1 MSSTELA
8 LRKQGM
14 KRIHI
19 RGARVIDPANQ
30 IDQLGDVWIADG
42 RIAGVIHAPAGFNAE
57 HVIDG
62 AGLVVCPGLVDL
74 RARPREPG
82 HEHKGT
88 IASECAA
95 AVAGGVTTLCC
106 PPDTDPVIDN
116 PAVADL
122 IHHRA
127 GLAGKARVV
136 TLGALTQRLK
146 GMQLSEMHALKQAGC
161 VGVSNALNAISD
173 TQVMRRALEYAASL
187 DLTVF
192 LHSEDPWLSGG
203 VMHESPVS
211 ARLGLTGIP
220 ETAETIA
227 VGRDLLLIQQT
238 GARAHFGN
246 LSTAR
251 AVQMVARV
259 QYDGLPV
266 SADVTAHHLHLT
278 DMDVGDFNANCHVRP
293 PLRGARDRAGL
304 ITGIQ
309 RGTLAAICSDHQ
321 PHDADAKL
329 APFAETEPGISA
341 IETLLP
347 LSLRAGEEAGM
358 KLSDLIT
365 RVTHGPAKI
374 LGIGAGTLHVGVPAD
389 VCIFDPKEYWT
400 VNESQLVSQ
409 GRNTPF
415 TGWELQGR
423 VRYTL
428 VGGMVVFQS

>member
-1 MSSTELA
+1 
-8 LRKQGM
+8 M

-19 RGARVIDPANQ
+19 RGAHVIDPANQ
-30 IDQLGDVWIADG
+30 IDQPGDLWIADG
-42 RIAGVIHAPAGFNAE
+42 RIAGVIHAPAGFEADQ
-57 HVIDG
+57 VID
-62 AGLVVCPGLVDL
+62 AAELVVCPGLVDL

-95 AVAGGVTTLCC
+95 AVAGGITTLCC

-136 TLGALTQRLK
+136 TLGALTQGLK
-146 GMQLSEMHALKQAGC
+146 GVQLSEMHALKQAGC
-161 VGVSNALNAISD
+161 VGVSNALKAITD
-173 TQVMRRALEYAASL
+173 TQVMRRAMEYAASL

-192 LHSEDPWLSGG
+192 LHCEDPWLSGG

-227 VGRDLLLIQQT
+227 VGRDMLLIQQT
-238 GARAHFGN
+238 GVRAHFGN

-251 AVQMVARV
+251 AVQMMARV

-278 DMDVGDFNANCHVRP
+278 DMDVSDFNANCHVRP
-293 PLRGARDRAGL
+293 PLRGTRDRAGL
-304 ITGIQ
+304 IAGLQ
-309 RGTLAAICSDHQ
+309 YGTLSAICSDHQ
-321 PHDADAKL
+321 PHDVDAKL

-341 IETLLP
+341 LETLLP
-347 LSLRAGEEAGM
+347 LSLRMCEETRM
-358 KLSDLIT
+358 KLGQLIGRLT
-365 RVTHGPAKI
+365 CAPAKI
-374 LGIGAGTLHVGVPAD
+374 LGIDAGTLTIGAPAD
-389 VCIFDPKEYWT
+389 VCIFDPNAFWT
-400 VNESQLVSQ
+400 VNESRLVSQ

-423 VRYTL
+423 VCYTL
-428 VGGMVVFQS
+428 VGGVVVFQLNRTDAPMS

>member
-1 MSSTELA
+1 
-8 LRKQGM
+8 M

-30 IDQLGDVWIADG
+30 IDQPGDVWIADG
-42 RIAGVIHAPAGFNAE
+42 RIAAVLHAPAGFATDQ
-57 HVIDG
+57 VIEA
-62 AGLVVCPGLVDL
+62 AGWVVCPGLVDL

-88 IASECAA
+88 IDSECAA

-127 GLAGKARVV
+127 GRAGKARIV
-136 TLGALTQRLK
+136 TLGALTQGLR

-161 VGVSNALNAISD
+161 VGVSNALKAIAD
-173 TQVMRRALEYAASL
+173 TQIMRRALEYAASL

-192 LHSEDPWLSGG
+192 LHSEDAWLSGG
-203 VMHESPVS
+203 VMHESPMS

-238 GARAHFGN
+238 GVRAHFGN

-278 DMDVGDFNANCHVRP
+278 DMDVGDFNTNCHVRP

-321 PHDADAKL
+321 PHDVDAKL

-347 LSLRAGEEAGM
+347 LSLRVGEEAGM
-358 KLSDLIT
+358 KLGDLLSKLT
-365 RVTHGPAKI
+365 DGPAKV
-374 LGIGAGTLHVGVPAD
+374 LGIDAGTLKIGAAAD
-389 VCIFDPKEYWT
+389 LCIFDPDKYRT
-400 VNESQLVSQ
+400 VNETAFVSQ

-415 TGWELQGR
+415 SGWELRGQ

-428 VGGMVVFQS
+428 VGGRVVFQS

>member
-1 MSSTELA
+1 
-8 LRKQGM
+8 M

-42 RIAGVIHAPAGFNAE
+42 RIVGVLHMPVGFAADDI
-57 HVIDG
+57 ID
-62 AGLVVCPGLVDL
+62 ATALVVCPGLVDL

-82 HEHKGT
+82 HEHKATLG
-88 IASECAA
+88 SECAA

-136 TLGALTQRLK
+136 TLGALTQGLH
-146 GMQLSEMHALKQAGC
+146 GTQLSEMHALKQAGC
-161 VGVSNALNAISD
+161 VGVSNALNAITD
-173 TQVMRRALEYAASL
+173 TQVMRRAMEYAASL

-192 LHSEDPWLSGG
+192 LHSEDPSLGGG

-238 GARAHFGN
+238 GVRAHFGN
-246 LSTAR
+246 LSTMR

-259 QYDGLPV
+259 IYDGVPI

-293 PLRGARDRAGL
+293 PLRSARDRAGL
-304 ITGIQ
+304 ITGLQ

-329 APFAETEPGISA
+329 APFAETEPGISS

-358 KLSDLIT
+358 KLSDLIA
-365 RVTHGPAKI
+365 RVTCGPARI
-374 LGIGAGTLHVGVPAD
+374 LGIGAGTLTVGAAAD
-389 VCIFDPKEYWT
+389 VCIFDPHAFWT
-400 VNESQLVSQ
+400 VDETQLVSQ

-415 TGWELQGR
+415 TGWELQGQ

-428 VGGMVVFQS
+428 VGGRIVFQN

>member
-1 MSSTELA
+1 
-8 LRKQGM
+8 M
-14 KRIHI
+14 KHIHI
-19 RGARVIDPANQ
+19 RGARIIDPANQ
-30 IDQLGDVWIADG
+30 IDQPGDVWIADG
-42 RIAGVIHAPAGFNAE
+42 RVAGVIHAPAGFAADQ
-57 HVIDG
+57 VIDA
-62 AGLVVCPGLVDL
+62 AGRVVCPGLVDL

-95 AVAGGVTTLCC
+95 AVAGGITTLCC

-136 TLGALTQRLK
+136 TLGALTQGLK
-146 GMQLSEMHALKQAGC
+146 GVQLSEMHALKQAGC
-161 VGVSNALNAISD
+161 VGVSNALKAITD
-173 TQVMRRALEYAASL
+173 TQVMRRAMEYAASL

-192 LHSEDPWLSGG
+192 LHCEDPWLSGG

-211 ARLGLTGIP
+211 TRLGLTGIP

-227 VGRDLLLIQQT
+227 VGRDMLLIQQT
-238 GARAHFGN
+238 GVRAHFGN

-251 AVQMVARV
+251 AVQMMARV

-278 DMDVGDFNANCHVRP
+278 DMDVSDFNANCHVRP

-304 ITGIQ
+304 ITGLQ
-309 RGTLAAICSDHQ
+309 YGTLSAICSDHQ
-321 PHDADAKL
+321 PHDVDAKL

-341 IETLLP
+341 LETLLP
-347 LSLRAGEEAGM
+347 LSLRMCEETRM
-358 KLSDLIT
+358 KLGELIG
-365 RVTHGPAKI
+365 RVTCEPAKI
-374 LGIGAGTLHVGVPAD
+374 LGIGAGTLTIGAPAD
-389 VCIFDPKEYWT
+389 VCIFDPNAFWT
-400 VNESQLVSQ
+400 VNESRLVSQ

-415 TGWELQGR
+415 AGWELQGR
-423 VRYTL
+423 VCYTL
-428 VGGMVVFQS
+428 VGGIVVFQLNHTDAPMS

>member
-1 MSSTELA
+1 
-8 LRKQGM
+8 M

-19 RGARVIDPANQ
+19 RGARIIDPANRL
-30 IDQLGDVWIADG
+30 DQPGDVWIADG
-42 RIAGVIHAPAGFNAE
+42 RIAALMHAPEGFAADQ
-57 HVIDG
+57 VIDA
-62 AGLVVCPGLVDL
+62 AGLVVCPGLVDV

-136 TLGALTQRLK
+136 TLGALTQGLK
-146 GMQLSEMHALKQAGC
+146 GAQLSEMHALKQAGC
-161 VGVSNALNAISD
+161 VGVSNAFKAISD
-173 TQVMRRALEYAASL
+173 TQVMRRAMEYAASL

-203 VMHESPVS
+203 VMHESPMSV
-211 ARLGLTGIP
+211 RLGLTGIP

-238 GARAHFGN
+238 GVRAHFGN

-259 QYDGLPV
+259 QYDGVPI
-266 SADVTAHHLHLT
+266 SADVTAHHLQLT

-293 PLRGARDRAGL
+293 PLRSARDRSGL
-304 ITGIQ
+304 LTGLL

-358 KLSDLIT
+358 SLSDLIARLT
-365 RVTHGPAKI
+365 CGPAQI
-374 LGIGAGTLHVGVPAD
+374 LGIGMGTLRVGAPAD
-389 VCIFDPKEYWT
+389 ICIFDPHEFWT
-400 VNESQLVSQ
+400 VSETKLLSR

-415 TGWELQGR
+415 IGWELQGR

-428 VGGMVVFQS
+428 VGGVVVFQH